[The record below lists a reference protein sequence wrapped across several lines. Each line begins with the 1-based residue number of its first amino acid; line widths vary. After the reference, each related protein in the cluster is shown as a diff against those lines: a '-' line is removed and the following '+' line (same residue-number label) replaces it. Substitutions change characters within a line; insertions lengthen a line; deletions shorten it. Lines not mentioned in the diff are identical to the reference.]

1 MFKGTKLTP
10 IINELQQWENQ
21 LASIELFFHEQE
33 QRKENPDV
41 IRLYPRV
48 DSLFVAIP
56 THNKALMHSIY
67 AAIVVEVEK
76 LQKEL
81 KEKLEENNG

>member
-10 IINELQQWENQ
+10 IINELQQWESQ
-21 LASIELFFHEQE
+21 LTSIELFFQEKEQ
-33 QRKENPDV
+33 QKENPDV

-81 KEKLEENNG
+81 KEKLEENE

>member
-1 MFKGTKLTP
+1 MYKGTKITP

-21 LASIELFFHEQE
+21 LTSIELFFQEKEQ
-33 QRKENPDV
+33 QKENPDV

-48 DSLFVAIP
+48 GSLFIAIP

-81 KEKLEENNG
+81 KEKLEENV

>member
-1 MFKGTKLTP
+1 MYKGTKLTP

-21 LASIELFFHEQE
+21 LTSIELFFQEKEQ
-33 QRKENPDV
+33 QKENPDV

-67 AAIVVEVEK
+67 EAIVVEVEK

-81 KEKLEENNG
+81 KEKLEENV

>member
-1 MFKGTKLTP
+1 MYKGTKLTP

-33 QRKENPDV
+33 QQKENPDV

-48 DSLFVAIP
+48 NSLYISIP
-56 THNKALMHSIY
+56 THNKALMQSIY
-67 AAIVVEVEK
+67 AAIEVEVEK

-81 KEKLEENNG
+81 KEKLEEIE

>member
-21 LASIELFFHEQE
+21 LTAIELFFHEQE
-33 QRKENPDV
+33 KQKENPDV
-41 IRLYPRV
+41 IRLYPRM
-48 DSLFVAIP
+48 DSLYISIP
-56 THNKALMHSIY
+56 THNKVLIHSIY

-81 KEKLEENNG
+81 KEKLEENE

>member
-21 LASIELFFHEQE
+21 LTSIELFFQEKEQ
-33 QRKENPDV
+33 QRENPDV

-56 THNKALMHSIY
+56 THNKALMQSIY

-81 KEKLEENNG
+81 KEKLEENV

>member
-1 MFKGTKLTP
+1 MYKGTKLTP

-21 LASIELFFHEQE
+21 LTSIELHFEQE
-33 QRKENPDV
+33 QKNNPDV
-41 IRLYPRV
+41 LRLYPRV
-48 DSLFVAIP
+48 DSFYLMIP
-56 THNKALMHSIY
+56 THNKALLHAVY

-81 KEKLEENNG
+81 KEKLEEIE

>member
-21 LASIELFFHEQE
+21 LTSIELFFQEKEQ
-33 QRKENPDV
+33 QKENPDV

-56 THNKALMHSIY
+56 THNKALMQSIY
-67 AAIVVEVEK
+67 AAIEVEVEK

-81 KEKLEENNG
+81 KEKLEENV